1 MRIEG
6 KVVLITGGSEGVGA
20 ACAKE
25 FALSGAKLSLV
36 ARNEEGLRRAGGPD
50 ALITAGDL
58 MQEDTRKRVV
68 ERTLE
73 RYGAIDILINNAGIG
88 MYQPSWQ
95 MPMEDARY
103 LMELNFFVPLA
114 LTQLVVP
121 HMRERRSGLVIN
133 VSSIAGKVVLPW
145 LTIYSASKS
154 ALNGLT
160 EAQRMELH
168 RDGVRTMLVC
178 PGYVKTNFQ
187 KNVRGDGQAPDKIL
201 SSRAYAITPE
211 ECAAAIRRGVERDA
225 RTVVTPRGGWLFVL
239 AARLFPA
246 FVHAR
251 MAGLNG
257 TA

>member
-121 HMRERRSGLVIN
+121 HMRERRSGLVVN

-145 LTIYSASKS
+145 L
-154 ALNGLT
+154 
-160 EAQRMELH
+160 
-168 RDGVRTMLVC
+168 
-178 PGYVKTNFQ
+178 
-187 KNVRGDGQAPDKIL
+187 
-201 SSRAYAITPE
+201 
-211 ECAAAIRRGVERDA
+211 
-225 RTVVTPRGGWLFVL
+225 
-239 AARLFPA
+239 
-246 FVHAR
+246 
-251 MAGLNG
+251 
-257 TA
+257 